1 MRKWCCS
8 SFCLPTWKM
17 KDWKNSQNLF
27 SRLAGYPVSDLT
39 FLIYSSPPCLIIA
52 WSPCRDADFLFNTA
66 DISQMLFC
74 VDPLQCVMYNIL
86 MRWNGYSMFPSQT
99 HSSNE
104 KVCHLCLE
112 DPSSSFSDAA
122 CLVVRR
128 WSSHSIEEFTV
139 HSISNPHTQ
148 LDAQK

>member
-1 MRKWCCS
+1 MKSQRI
-8 SFCLPTWKM
+8 TWFFHAEMVLQQFLSANLEDERLK
-17 KDWKNSQNLF
+17 KKKKKNSQNLF

-52 WSPCRDADFLFNTA
+52 WSPCRDADFLFITA

-112 DPSSSFSDAA
+112 DPSSSFVWLLPVQWCCMLNS
-122 CLVVRR
+122 
-128 WSSHSIEEFTV
+128 
-139 HSISNPHTQ
+139 
-148 LDAQK
+148 